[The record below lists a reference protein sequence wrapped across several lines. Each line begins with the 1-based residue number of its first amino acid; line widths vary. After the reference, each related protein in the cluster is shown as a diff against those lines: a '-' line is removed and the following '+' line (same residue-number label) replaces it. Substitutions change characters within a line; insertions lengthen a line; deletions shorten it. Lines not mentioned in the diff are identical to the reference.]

1 MNYISARLPSDDEMR
16 EINLV
21 VQGYTVSARG
31 ACLAR
36 VDGAYVMRDSA
47 RHCVRIP
54 VAGAD
59 LGVLGA
65 RWAEFSRP
73 AIEIRKTP
81 VTRDATLSGIAGP
94 RDVAIVLQGYTTSSR
109 GVCLARVVGN
119 YVTRDGLRHCIR
131 FLVGNVDPVTLGA
144 AWAAFSDAAGWIG
157 TASMDHTETPDQP
170 IGYWGEA
177 GEERR
182 ASG

>member
-1 MNYISARLPSDDEMR
+1 MNYTSTRLPSDDEMR
-16 EINLV
+16 EIDLV
-21 VQGYTVSARG
+21 VQGYTVSSRG
-31 ACLAR
+31 GCLAR
-36 VDGAYVMRDSA
+36 IDGEYVMRDSA
-47 RHCVRIP
+47 QHCVRIP
-54 VAGAD
+54 AAGAD
-59 LGVLGA
+59 LGALGA

-73 AIEIRKTP
+73 AMEIRKKP
-81 VTRDATLSGIAGP
+81 ATRDATLSGIAGP
-94 RDVAIVLQGYTTSSR
+94 ADVAIVLQGYMTSSR
-109 GVCLARVVGN
+109 GACLARVVGN

-157 TASMDHTETPDQP
+157 TASVDHAETPGQS
-170 IGYWGEA
+170 IGYWAEA